1 MTAAAKSMRMNLKHQ
16 QAALALAEGRRIEEV
31 AVECQVSVRTIQNWK
46 ERTEFQQLVTDTAAE
61 LQRKTLEEGIA
72 SRNYRLLQ
80 RNKRAQQIG
89 QMVEELMN
97 KQYRDKEQIKKLMT
111 LLRFELDNEKQAAI
125 EANQWN
131 QKMTLDLSTLTDEQ
145 VLELLQKATT
155 DDTVVVK

>member
-1 MTAAAKSMRMNLKHQ
+1 MTAAAKIMRMTLKHQ
-16 QAALALAEGRRIEEV
+16 QAAIGLAEGRRIEEV
-31 AVECQVSVRTIQNWK
+31 AAECQVSVRTIQNWK
-46 ERTEFQQLVTDTAAE
+46 DRPEFQQLVTDTAAE

-97 KQYRDKEQIKKLMT
+97 KQYRDKEQIKKLMA